1 MSTSDLS
8 YLTVLRK
15 CSFSQNNERYTH
27 LFNYIKRG
35 HDKNKWK
42 KYKSS
47 INRDSSKSYWSKL
60 EHVIRKIDETEKYE
74 PFAFFSVF
82 KTEVPFSGYAQQHNK
97 DKTNEWRVF
106 FTHNGVNYRLVKKKD
121 IEHIITHFF
130 RTPSLGGY
138 RGRDAIWR
146 RINQAFIGISREH
159 VGKILK
165 QHEIKQ
171 LVGGADTQE
180 KRDRR
185 FVAKPNDYWQVDI
198 TYFKKT
204 IRNSHYKLLVIVDL
218 FSKFAWT
225 IPLRIKPKTTE
236 VNPIVHSLKDLF
248 MRESPPKYLS
258 CDNEF
263 NTDLLKVMCSKFGV
277 IVKPGTPYKATDQAA
292 VERLHRTIK
301 DGVKRDLYSNRRDVW
316 TTIIKDI
323 TFSYNCTPH
332 DSLKVKGVTYCPMR
346 IHRGID
352 VKQTTSRMVNGDI
365 ENAREKALTRT
376 NNLTISEN
384 GLSRKIN
391 CIDIS
396 SVGIAT
402 QNYKTKTTSNSTSP
416 KTPRS
421 EDIWSNTLIFPK
433 GSKLCYF
440 DGGDDDNNDNEE
452 YIDII
457 ITGYEL
463 VNDQYWYTFK
473 RDSSKKEIIYKER
486 FDVVERKIYETLV
499 NVFDEKKRV
508 DEGKLDDGTFG
519 EKISSYVSW
528 TKGNPYEYFINSANE
543 ENKINFHEFIT
554 ALYFSLDGT
563 NATTRST
570 TMVNASFIKF
580 DWKNPDSV
588 TIEVND
594 NVYCVYG
601 DNITALLGKVIFKSN
616 TKITMFI
623 TNYNEKITKEEIRTT
638 VWIQPAQTRIDVGT
652 VHSQNAICQSLFFLK
667 QKRTIKAQ
675 ITNWIKNDKTN
686 CTLRRAYQ
694 RLPPHRSRTLFNMF
708 YINRKHE
715 IQKFKMIEKTSNG
728 KNDMITYQP
737 TTIKNITFKSGLAS
751 FKAPQKNNVVYFKRT
766 ISLFM
771 NFFKTIDSIVQSS
784 ARNENDD
791 KIIKTLIIYLL
802 KPIDIESLVKP
813 GKKGSIQQL
822 NLEKCNLFKLNQ
834 NNYIA
839 YDELFYF
846 ISNVENWWTALHY
859 SSQRGRGGN
868 NVRDNDDVITDI
880 FAQTERKNLLQDLSL
895 HHRQEKIKYKLLK
908 GMKTPNVERITV
920 LRSKESGDVYK
931 FQFIF
936 LSHFKH
942 FQYGNLIVR
951 SQDICLGHIASV
963 KKMPNG
969 RIEVHVIPKMNNVRE
984 LSVLTNSFLQTKTD
998 LFIIRSREIQKY
1010 DIVRVRNTART
1021 EKSKKIKGT
1030 HRDSTPIRVKDA
1042 FLRKGKQGIRSADPN
1057 KLDPYDIRPTWS
1069 RPLYVVIDV
1078 GSMFKFSRD
1087 EQHRVVFISNSLIQ
1101 TKKHREVLFT
1111 HKSVLSSL
1119 EPDDPLRRYLDPFFR
1134 NKKNKQKS
1142 FPYYPNVNFNKT
1154 RKPRYQLAQIKP
1166 KVFARYKDVKVRN
1179 KIDLNKLRKYSRELV
1194 DNFSETL
1201 DIMTKGD
1208 RRTNIGRQ
1216 RTNLY
1221 RPDLLYV
1228 HGDAVWV

>member
-1 MSTSDLS
+1 MSQLASTSESS

-27 LFNYIKRG
+27 LLNYIKWG
-35 HDKNKWK
+35 HDKTKWK

-47 INRDSSKSYWSKL
+47 TNRVSTKSYWSKL

-97 DKTNEWRVF
+97 PKTNEWRVF
-106 FTHNGVNYRLVKKKD
+106 FQQNGVNYRLVKKRA
-121 IEHIITHFF
+121 IEHIITYFF
-130 RTPSLGGY
+130 KTPSLGGY

-159 VGKILK
+159 VSKILK

-225 IPLRIKPKTTE
+225 IPLRIKPTTTE
-236 VNPIVHSLKDLF
+236 VNPIVHSLEDLF

-263 NTDLLKVMCSKFGV
+263 NTDLLKKMCSKFGV
-277 IVKPGTPYKATDQAA
+277 SVKPGTPYKATDQAA

-316 TTIIKDI
+316 TAIIKDI

-332 DSLKVKGVTYCPMR
+332 DSLKVNGVTYCPMR

-365 ENAREKALTRT
+365 ENAREKAQTRT
-376 NNLTISEN
+376 NHLTISEN
-384 GLSRKIN
+384 GLTQKIN

-396 SVGIAT
+396 SVGIAK
-402 QNYKTKTTSNSTSP
+402 QNDKTKTTANSKSP
-416 KTPRS
+416 KTLRS
-421 EDIWSNTLIFPK
+421 EEIWPNKLIFPK

-440 DGGDDDNNDNEE
+440 ESSVDDNNDNEE

-457 ITGYEL
+457 ITGYQL
-463 VNDQYWYTFK
+463 VNDHYWYTFK
-473 RDSSKKEIIYKER
+473 RDSSKQER
-486 FDVVERKIYETLV
+486 VYTEPFDVVEKKIYETLV
-499 NVFDEKKRV
+499 NVFDEQKRV

-519 EKISSYVSW
+519 DKISSYVSW
-528 TKGNPYEYFINSANE
+528 TRGNPYEYFVNSENE

-554 ALYFSLDGT
+554 ALSFSPDGAKPT
-563 NATTRST
+563 KKTTIANS
-570 TMVNASFIKF
+570 NFIKF
-580 DWKNPDSV
+580 QWKNTASV

-601 DNITALLGKVIFKSN
+601 GNITTLLGKIVFKNESD
-616 TKITMFI
+616 IIMFI
-623 TNYNEKITKEEIRTT
+623 TNYNEKITKEEIQTT
-638 VWIQPAQTRIDVGT
+638 VWIQPAQTRSDVGT

-667 QKRTIKAQ
+667 KSKTLKRQAIKSQ
-675 ITNWIKNDKTN
+675 ITNWIKKDRTN
-686 CTLRRAYQ
+686 CTLRRQNQ
-694 RLPPHRSRTLFNMF
+694 RLPPHRSRALFNMF
-708 YINRKHE
+708 YTNRKRNSNS
-715 IQKFKMIEKTSNG
+715 KFKMMKNTSNG
-728 KNDMITYQP
+728 KNDVITYQP
-737 TTIKNITFKSGLAS
+737 TTMKNITFKSGLAS
-751 FKAPQKNNVVYFKRT
+751 FKAPQKNNAVYFERT

-771 NFFKTIDSIVQSS
+771 NLFKTIDRIVQSS
-784 ARNENDD
+784 TRDENDD
-791 KIIKTLIIYLL
+791 EIIKTFITYLL
-802 KPIDIESLVKP
+802 KQKSGKIDI
-813 GKKGSIQQL
+813 QQ
-822 NLEKCNLFKLNQ
+822 LEKCNLFKLNQ
-834 NNYIA
+834 NNFIA

-846 ISNVENWWTALHY
+846 ISNVENWWTTLHY
-859 SSQRGRGGN
+859 RSQRGRGGS
-868 NVRDNDDVITDI
+868 NVRENEDTITDI
-880 FAQTERKNLLQDLSL
+880 FAQTERKNLLRDLSL
-895 HHRQEKIKYKLLK
+895 HHRQENIKYKLLK
-908 GMKTPNVERITV
+908 GMKTPHVERITV
-920 LRSKESGDVYK
+920 LRYKESGDIYK

-936 LSHFKH
+936 LSQFKH

-951 SQDICLGHIASV
+951 SQDICLGHITSV
-963 KKMPNG
+963 KKIPNG
-969 RIEVHVIPKMNNVRE
+969 RVEVHVIPKMNNVRE
-984 LSVLTNSFLQTKTD
+984 LSALTNSFLETKTN
-998 LFIIRSREIQKY
+998 LFIILSREIQKF

-1021 EKSKKIKGT
+1021 EKSKKVKGV
-1030 HRDSTPIRVKDA
+1030 HRDSATPIRVKDA

-1078 GSMFKFSRD
+1078 GSMFKFTHD
-1087 EQHRVVFISNSLIQ
+1087 DQHRIVFISNSLIQ
-1101 TKKHREVLFT
+1101 TKKHREVLYT
-1111 HKSVLSSL
+1111 HNSVLSSL
-1119 EPDDPLRRYLDPFFR
+1119 KPDDPLRRYLDPFLR
-1134 NKKNKQKS
+1134 DKKDKQKS
-1142 FPYYPNVNFNKT
+1142 VSYYPNVHFNKT
-1154 RKPRYQLAQIKP
+1154 RKPRYQVAQIKP
-1166 KVFARYKDVKVRN
+1166 KFFAKYKDVKVKN
-1179 KIDLNKLRKYSRELV
+1179 KIDLNKLRKYIRELQ
-1194 DNFSETL
+1194 DDFSETL

-1208 RRTNIGRQ
+1208 RRTNIGKQ

-1228 HGDAVWV
+1228 HGDTVWV